1 MVDFEHMANTN
12 VEVARHGNENIAGLM
27 RRFSRKMQSSG
38 VLKRVRALR
47 YHSRAESDARTK
59 KAALTKIKRREWY
72 VEQDK
77 LGRVV
82 EKKKRR

>member
-1 MVDFEHMANTN
+1 MANTN
-12 VEVARHGNENIAGLM
+12 VEVTRHGNENIAGLM

-38 VLKRVRALR
+38 VLKRVRSLR
-47 YHSRAESDARTK
+47 YHSRADSDARRK
-59 KAALTKIKRREWY
+59 KAALTKLKRHEWY
-72 VEQDK
+72 VEQEK